1 MIVISD
7 VTDQRL
13 DDYRSLKDVTLR
25 RKLEPEGGLYIA
37 ESANVLRQAIA
48 AGHMPRSLLIAVDR
62 IDEVGDVLSSVDP
75 SVPVLTAD
83 YGVLRQVTGF
93 HVHRGVLASMHRP
106 TPMDWRILAAKQ
118 DRLLVIEDVVD
129 HTNLG
134 AVFRSAAGLGWGGV
148 LLTPRSADPLYRR
161 SVRVSMGAV
170 FQIPWARLDQWPH
183 DLSELSGIGFTLAAL
198 TPTAGARDIRT
209 YAPPKKLILLL
220 GSEGH
225 GLSGAALKAS
235 DVQLSI
241 EMAAGVDSLNIGAA
255 AAIAMWALESA

>member
-1 MIVISD
+1 MIE
-7 VTDQRL
+7 VTDPTDSLL

-48 AGHMPRSLLIAVDR
+48 AGHVPRSLLIAVDR
-62 IDEVGDVLSSVDP
+62 VAEVGDVLGAVDP
-75 SVPVLTAD
+75 SVPVLTAE
-83 YGVLRQVTGF
+83 YEVLRQVTGF

-106 TPMDWRILAAKQ
+106 APIDWRVLVSEH
-118 DRLLVIEDVVD
+118 DRLLLIEDVVD

-134 AVFRSAAGLGWGGV
+134 AVIRSAAGLGWGGV

-170 FQIPWARLDQWPH
+170 FQIPWARLDRWPNDGSTLH
-183 DLSELSGIGFTLAAL
+183 DIGFTLAAL
-198 TPTAGARDIRT
+198 TPRT
-209 YAPPKKLILLL
+209 QACDVRNYEPPQKLVLML
-220 GSEGH
+220 GTEGE
-225 GLSGAALKAS
+225 GLSEAALRAS
-235 DVQLSI
+235 DVHLSI
-241 EMAAGVDSLNIGAA
+241 EMAAGLDSLNIGAA